1 MIYEL
6 TFMIAYN
13 EVLIGEAGLP
23 QSICCISAG
32 MLTLCN
38 ESIATAMSL

>member
-13 EVLIGEAGLP
+13 EVLTGDAGLP
-23 QSICCISAG
+23 QSKRCISAG
-32 MLTLCN
+32 YAYILQ
-38 ESIATAMSL
+38 